1 MEGLKCFFGTFYG
14 MSMDTCMREVNW
26 SHGSSHC
33 QSQEAHKRWC
43 ASLDFYFLS
52 FHDAI
57 PKLLY
62 FQFGGGKINVW
73 GSFAL
78 IILIL

>member
-1 MEGLKCFFGTFYG
+1 MLFGTFYG

-26 SHGSSHC
+26 SRGSSHC

-52 FHDAI
+52 LFMM
-57 PKLLY
+57 L
-62 FQFGGGKINVW
+62 FQNFCISSLEGGK
-73 GSFAL
+73 
-78 IILIL
+78 